1 MPGAADTPGGVL
13 IAAALSSGGI
23 TDSVAVGGVA
33 DGAADGVD
41 PDGVAAEP
49 LAVLGVPGGGLVD
62 PDGCSANVGT
72 TIPGGGAATA
82 SGSSM
87 SSTGRSGNAAW
98 NGESVG
104 ALGSPVGATCLPEVS
119 DEATVG
125 APSWGVRAKSD
136 GELLADGGAATVEV
150 EASAGRITFL
160 VPVVAVSPGV
170 ALRAA
175 EEVGADGALAAD
187 ADGLLVGTAMGL
199 EAPAN
204 VAPARLAAVL
214 PLIGAWPGVT
224 ANAGVPDLVA
234 PALRTAVAAAAAR
247 IFAAAAVRAALLAAE
262 AVVAPGRFD
271 AAGGVEGVAGPPDV
285 FAAAGE
291 AFAVPSDAVAALGE
305 AAAAPT
311 PFVPSSRAGAPGA
324 EAPSKTSGSSSSP
337 DSGAEESVG
346 TNAESGRASG
356 SGDAVETAG
365 PSMPKSSSAPC
376 ESRSSSGSILPP
388 FTADAAGADIE
399 DEARP
404 DGNPI
409 PMGSSTGRSARGSKS
424 EREAASIVFE
434 PKSSGQS

>member
-1 MPGAADTPGGVL
+1 MPRGADAPGGVL
-13 IAAALSSGGI
+13 IAAALSSGGM
-23 TDSVAVGGVA
+23 TGSVEVGVVA
-33 DGAADGVD
+33 DDPADGVD

-49 LAVLGVPGGGLVD
+49 PAVLGVQDGGLGVQGD
-62 PDGCSANVGT
+62 GLVEPDGAKDTVDAGADNPTELDCTVEEVGCGGNVGT

-136 GELLADGGAATVEV
+136 CEWLADGGAATVEV
-150 EASAGRITFL
+150 EASALGALTEPAAGVFPVAILSGRIAFL

-170 ALRAA
+170 ALRAT
-175 EEVGADGALAAD
+175 EEVALGGALAAD
-187 ADGLLVGTAMGL
+187 ADGLIVGTAMGL

-214 PLIGAWPGVT
+214 PLIGAWLGVT

-262 AVVAPGRFD
+262 AVVAPGKCD
-271 AAGGVEGVAGPPDV
+271 ATDGAEGVAGPPDV

-305 AAAAPT
+305 AVAAPT

-324 EAPSKTSGSSSSP
+324 EAPSNTSGSSSSP
-337 DSGAEESVG
+337 ESI
-346 TNAESGRASG
+346 EFPRY
-356 SGDAVETAG
+356 TACG
-365 PSMPKSSSAPC
+365 QAPT
-376 ESRSSSGSILPP
+376 RV
-388 FTADAAGADIE
+388 A
-399 DEARP
+399 
-404 DGNPI
+404 
-409 PMGSSTGRSARGSKS
+409 
-424 EREAASIVFE
+424 
-434 PKSSGQS
+434 